1 MITVKNL
8 NLTFNQQVILRNISC
23 LIQKEKI
30 TTFIGKSGAGKTT
43 LLKAIA
49 GLYPI
54 SKNSI
59 FLDNQDLSEFNEI
72 QRCKKIGFVF
82 QNFNLFPHM
91 TVLEN
96 CIDPLRVQK
105 IPTKEAIIIAQEKL
119 KLLEMNE
126 FINKYPSQLSGG
138 QQQRV
143 AIARALALN
152 PEIILLDEPTASL
165 DPVNT
170 DGLVIILKNLIK
182 NGITVITSSQD
193 MSFVSKIFDQVYF
206 MQDGNIIEYNN
217 DISKLADTS
226 YIKNFLKK

>member
-8 NLTFNQQVILRNISC
+8 SLTFNQQVILRNISC
-23 LIQKEKI
+23 IIQKEKI

-59 FLDNQDLSEFNEI
+59 FLDNQDLAKLNEI

-82 QNFNLFPHM
+82 QNFNLFAHM

-96 CIDPLRVQK
+96 CIDPLLIQK
-105 IPTKEAIIIAQEKL
+105 IPTQEAIIIAQEKL
-119 KLLEMNE
+119 KLLEMSE
-126 FINKYPSQLSGG
+126 FLNKYPSQLSGG

-143 AIARALALN
+143 AIARAIALN

-170 DGLVIILKNLIK
+170 DGLIIILKNLIK

-206 MQDGNIIEYNN
+206 MQDGNIIEYSN
-217 DISKLADTS
+217 DILKLEDAS